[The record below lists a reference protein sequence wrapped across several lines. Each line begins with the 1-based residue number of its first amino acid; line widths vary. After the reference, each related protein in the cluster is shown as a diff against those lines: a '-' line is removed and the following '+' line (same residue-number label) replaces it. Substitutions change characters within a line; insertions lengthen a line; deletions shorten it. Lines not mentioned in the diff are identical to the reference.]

1 MTYIPI
7 VPNTATPPASPR
19 TRELAGL
26 LSQVLDEYQKAH
38 PAVTPAEM
46 RAAVR
51 LAQMSV
57 KGGNQTMGLIISL
70 SLGLLVAGLMAGLLF
85 FRSSGGAEGGP
96 VLSMV
101 IMGLIV
107 FIGILLVLVKTIS
120 R

>member
-38 PAVTPAEM
+38 PAEM

>member
-1 MTYIPI
+1 MTP
-7 VPNTATPPASPR
+7 APPASPR

-57 KGGNQTMGLIISL
+57 KGGNHPAALIISL
-70 SLGLLVAGLMAGLLF
+70 GLGLLVAGLMAGLLF

-101 IMGLIV
+101 VIGLIV
-107 FIGILLVLVKTIS
+107 FVGLLAVVAKTMS

>member
-7 VPNTATPPASPR
+7 VPSTPTPPASPR

-26 LSQVLDEYQKAH
+26 LSQVLEEYQKAH

-57 KGGNQTMGLIISL
+57 KGGNQTVGLVISL
-70 SLGLLVAGLMAGLLF
+70 GLGLLVAGLMAGLLF
-85 FRSSGGAEGGP
+85 FRSSGDAEGGP

-101 IMGLIV
+101 VIGLIV
-107 FIGILLVLVKTIS
+107 FVGLIAVLVKAMS